1 MASVERASTR
11 ACDLVRSS
19 FMQLRIYCWHVRQ
32 FDGRDAALIMLL
44 TIIVI
49 AGLACTPETARTTP
63 TPTVAASTAAPTTA
77 APTPSRTTTSAP
89 TAPPSAAVV
98 PTVTGSPRVTASTAC
113 PTQTGGSPLAAPRVA
128 SLRAAHNPGFDRLV
142 IEFTEQAVPSYEIKS
157 SSDIFGSPSGLSVR
171 VDGNAFFS
179 IRVSG
184 QAHTDA
190 GQPSYPQPDP
200 YRPGLPLI
208 REVNLVSDFEG
219 AVIFGVGLERSA
231 CPTLLVLQS
240 PPRIV
245 LDFPTP
251 P

>member
-1 MASVERASTR
+1 VLIG
-11 ACDLVRSS
+11 LV
-19 FMQLRIYCWHVRQ
+19 MTTL
-32 FDGRDAALIMLL
+32 
-44 TIIVI
+44 I

-63 TPTVAASTAAPTTA
+63 TPTVAPSTAAASA
-77 APTPSRTTTSAP
+77 AVPTPSRTTPSAP
-89 TAPPSAAVV
+89 TTAPASAAVL

-113 PTQTGGSPLAAPRVA
+113 PTLTGGSPLAAPRVA

-142 IEFTEQAVPSYEIKS
+142 VEFTEQAVPSYEIKS
-157 SSDIFGSPSGLSVR
+157 SSDIFGSPSGSSVR

-190 GQPSYPQPDP
+190 GQRSYPEPDP
-200 YRPGLPLI
+200 YRPSLPLI
-208 REVNLVSDFEG
+208 RVVDLVTDFEG

-231 CPTLLVLQS
+231 CPTLLVLAS

>member
-1 MASVERASTR
+1 M
-11 ACDLVRSS
+11 
-19 FMQLRIYCWHVRQ
+19 
-32 FDGRDAALIMLL
+32 LIGLL
-44 TIIVI
+44 TITLI
-49 AGLACTPETARTTP
+49 AWAACAPEAGRTTP
-63 TPTVAASTAAPTTA
+63 TPTVAPTTAAASTAAPT
-77 APTPSRTTTSAP
+77 PTRTTTPAP
-89 TAPPSAAVV
+89 ATAPPSAAVV

-113 PTQTGGSPLAAPRVA
+113 PTLTGGSPLAAPRVA

-157 SSDIFGSPSGLSVR
+157 SSDIFGSPSGFSVR
-171 VDGNAFFS
+171 VDGNALFS

-190 GQPSYPQPDP
+190 GQRSYSEPDP

-208 REVNLVSDFEG
+208 RVVDLVTDFEG

-231 CPTLLVLQS
+231 CPTLLVLAS

>member
-1 MASVERASTR
+1 MFTFT
-11 ACDLVRSS
+11 L
-19 FMQLRIYCWHVRQ
+19 
-32 FDGRDAALIMLL
+32 
-44 TIIVI
+44 I
-49 AGLACTPETARTTP
+49 AGPACAPETVRTTP
-63 TPTVAASTAAPTTA
+63 TPTVAPTTAAPTSA

-89 TAPPSAAVV
+89 TTAPSSAAVV

-113 PTQTGGSPLAAPRVA
+113 STLTGGSPLAAPRVA

-157 SSDIFGSPSGLSVR
+157 SSDIFGSPSGFSVR

-190 GQPSYPQPDP
+190 GQRSYPQADP

-208 REVNLVSDFEG
+208 RAVNFITDFEG
-219 AVIFGVGLERSA
+219 EVIFAVSLERLA
-231 CPTLLVLQS
+231 CPTLLILAS

>member
-1 MASVERASTR
+1 
-11 ACDLVRSS
+11 
-19 FMQLRIYCWHVRQ
+19 VRQ
-32 FDGRDAALIMLL
+32 VDHRALIKLL
-44 TIIVI
+44 TIISI

-63 TPTVAASTAAPTTA
+63 TPAVATTNAAPTTA
-77 APTPSRTTTSAP
+77 APT
-89 TAPPSAAVV
+89 TAPPGAAVV

-113 PTQTGGSPLAAPRVA
+113 STLTGGSPLAAPRVA

-142 IEFTEQAVPSYEIKS
+142 VEFTEQAVPSYEIKS
-157 SSDIFGSPSGLSVR
+157 SSDIFGSPSGFSVR
-171 VDGNAFFS
+171 VDGNAFYS

-190 GQPSYPQPDP
+190 GQRSYSQSDP

-208 REVNLVSDFEG
+208 REVDLVTDFEG
-219 AVIFGVGLERSA
+219 AVIFGVGLERLA
-231 CPTLLVLQS
+231 CPTVLVLAS

>member
-1 MASVERASTR
+1 V
-11 ACDLVRSS
+11 LP
-19 FMQLRIYCWHVRQ
+19 
-32 FDGRDAALIMLL
+32 ALFSIAL
-44 TIIVI
+44 I
-49 AGLACTPETARTTP
+49 AGLACAPETVRATP
-63 TPTVAASTAAPTTA
+63 TPMVAPTTVAPTTA
-77 APTPSRTTTSAP
+77 APTPTRTTTPART

-113 PTQTGGSPLAAPRVA
+113 PTLTGGSALAAPRVA
-128 SLRAAHNPGFDRLV
+128 ALRAAHNPGLDRLV

-157 SSDIFGSPSGLSVR
+157 SSDIFGSPSGFSVR

-190 GQPSYPQPDP
+190 GQRSYLQADP

-208 REVNLVSDFEG
+208 REVKLVTDFEG
-219 AVIFGVGLERSA
+219 AVIFGLGLERLA
-231 CPTLLVLQS
+231 CPTLLVLAS